1 MNTNPSKNFYDDN
14 RDVPPGTLGALGVT
28 RGSLPVASVQFLDNT
43 WSARAMRFRE
53 IGRTDLAG
61 LCQTFLCELRTE
73 LGLSIKRQP
82 EENEKS

>member
-14 RDVPPGTLGALGVT
+14 RDVT

-82 EENEKS
+82 EENIVHEPRP